1 MEKLPNQRGNLG
13 KRIRNKEEIPQ
24 IDSRFRFEAQ
34 ISKIKFSFKMGECKN
49 PVKNLS

>member
-24 IDSRFRFEAQ
+24 IVSRFRFEAQ
-34 ISKIKFSFKMGECKN
+34 ISKMKFSFRRGECKN